1 MTERIYTV
9 QLTYGQLQALIAL
22 VDNARHDIETHGG
35 EGATERWGMLTD
47 LTDVLLAAPAA
58 VD

>member
-9 QLTYGQLQALIAL
+9 QLTYGQLQTLIVL
-22 VDNARHDIETHGG
+22 VDTARHAVETHGG
-35 EGATERWGMLTD
+35 EGAAERWGMLND

-58 VD
+58 VE

>member
-9 QLTYGQLQALIAL
+9 QLTYGQLQTLIAL
-22 VDNARHDIETHGG
+22 VDTARHNVETEGG
-35 EGATERWGMLTD
+35 EGATERWGILND

-58 VD
+58 VE

>member
-9 QLTYGQLQALIAL
+9 QLTYRQLQTLIAL
-22 VDNARHDIETHGG
+22 VDNARHTVGTEGG
-35 EGATERWGMLTD
+35 EGVMERWGVLND